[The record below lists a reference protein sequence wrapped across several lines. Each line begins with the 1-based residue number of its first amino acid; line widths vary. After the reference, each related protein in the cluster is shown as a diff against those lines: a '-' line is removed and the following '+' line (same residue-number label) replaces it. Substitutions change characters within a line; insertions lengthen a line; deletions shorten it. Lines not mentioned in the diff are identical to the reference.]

1 MEILGRAIVSACIFP
16 ALLAVA
22 PTPADAGE
30 SAEGLDEV
38 VVEGSRN
45 ELNRLRAKVVELED
59 GFYERFNEL
68 NTIDDFD
75 THCHSEARIGTKLKR
90 RYCRAVFQDKAY
102 RSEGQ
107 GYTEYLQ
114 RTIATDSPPQ
124 PTGLILGPPPP
135 AYVAIQERMDDY
147 RENMRQVVRRHPE
160 LLELVR
166 KRYEAERNYDAARR
180 RIFGLA
186 PAEEPP
192 PTQP

>member
-1 MEILGRAIVSACIFP
+1 M
-16 ALLAVA
+16 
-22 PTPADAGE
+22 
-30 SAEGLDEV
+30 
-38 VVEGSRN
+38 
-45 ELNRLRAKVVELED
+45 NRLRAKVVELED
-59 GFYERFNEL
+59 SFYERFNEL

-102 RSEGQ
+102 RNEGRE
-107 GYTEYLQ
+107 YTQFLQ
-114 RTIATDSPPQ
+114 RTIDPVSGG
-124 PTGLILGPPPP
+124 PTNLILGPPPP